1 MQPTAQPLASRP
13 AAGTLTGRKV
23 LAMMVGFFG
32 VVIAVN
38 ITMARL
44 ASGTFGGTVVDNSY
58 VASQKFNGWL
68 AEARAQDRLGW
79 ATLVALNAARHVSV
93 TVPGPGFAVTGTA
106 HHPLGRAPDVAL
118 QFKLDASGRFVAT
131 TPLPAGRWQVR
142 LTIRRGAETKR
153 LAEVLA

>member
-1 MQPTAQPLASRP
+1 MNGTARAKP
-13 AAGTLTGRKV
+13 AFTGRMF
-23 LAMMVGFFG
+23 LAIMVAFFG

-58 VASQKFNGWL
+58 VASQQFNGWL
-68 AEARAQDRLGW
+68 AQARAQDKLGW
-79 ATLVALNAARHVSV
+79 ATPVALDAARHVSV
-93 TVPGPGFAVTGTA
+93 TVPGPGFAISGSA
-106 HHPLGRAPDVAL
+106 HHPLGRAPDQAL
-118 QFKLDASGRFVAT
+118 QFKADSAGHLVAT

-142 LTIRRGAETKR
+142 LTIRRGPDVKR